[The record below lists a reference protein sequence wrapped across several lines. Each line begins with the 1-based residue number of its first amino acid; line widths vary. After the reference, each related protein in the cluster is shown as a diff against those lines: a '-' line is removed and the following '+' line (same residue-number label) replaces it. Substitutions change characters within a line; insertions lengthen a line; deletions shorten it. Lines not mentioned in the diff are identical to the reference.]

1 MTIDT
6 NRHIAEII
14 NSKFRV
20 IKKLQKYVSETQAQI
35 EDQMDK
41 LEKIID
47 DLVWCEIHECERDHL
62 CKGCKRYQETGYM
75 HECEHGP
82 YDDECKKCH
91 EDNMREDDYRDGLV
105 FDSIFGGSH
114 A

>member
-75 HECEHGP
+75 HEGFSCNNPEK
-82 YDDECKKCH
+82 YTRSWFAWANSLFALYLLELWRNH
-91 EDNMREDDYRDGLV
+91 E
-105 FDSIFGGSH
+105 
-114 A
+114 